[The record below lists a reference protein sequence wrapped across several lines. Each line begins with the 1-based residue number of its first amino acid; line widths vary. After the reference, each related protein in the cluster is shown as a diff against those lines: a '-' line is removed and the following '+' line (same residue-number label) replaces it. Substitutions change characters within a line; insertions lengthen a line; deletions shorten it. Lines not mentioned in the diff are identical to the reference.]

1 MSQPIHF
8 TIDGQRCEAQ
18 PGDKILQAAR
28 DNGIFIPTL
37 CDYEGVKPVGSCRL
51 CTVRVNGRLLT
62 ACTTPV
68 AEGMEIENDN
78 AEMNDLRKA
87 VIELLFVEGNHFCP
101 ACEKSGNCELQALAY
116 KYQMMVP
123 RFPYQFNPREVD
135 ASHPNLIHDRN
146 RCILCKRCVRLVLD
160 EKGRQA
166 FTFNK
171 RGNKVTVV
179 VDKELGAKMTPEL
192 AQYAANICPVGAI
205 LPKPSGFETPIG
217 ERRFDK
223 EPIGLDNAKI
233 DTHA

>member
-1 MSQPIHF
+1 MSTLLHF
-8 TIDGQRCEAQ
+8 TIDGRPCEAKAGQ
-18 PGDKILQAAR
+18 KILQAAR

-37 CDYEGVKPVGSCRL
+37 CDYTGVNPVGSCRL

-68 AEGMEIENDN
+68 AEGMEVDNEN
-78 AEMNDLRKA
+78 EELNDLRKA

-123 RFPYQFNPREVD
+123 RFPYQFNPRSVD
-135 ASHPNLIHDRN
+135 ARHPHMIHDRN

-160 EKGRQA
+160 DSGRQA

-171 RGNKVTVV
+171 RGNKVNVV
-179 VDKELGAKMTPEL
+179 VDKELGANMTPEL
-192 AQYAANICPVGAI
+192 AQYAASICPVGAI
-205 LPKPSGFETPIG
+205 LPKPGGFETPIG
-217 ERRFDK
+217 QRKFDHK
-223 EPIGLDNAKI
+223 PIGLDHTK
-233 DTHA
+233 TESHA